1 MSAAVPR
8 TAPTLGELAPA
19 GVDPVRDPDA
29 VLAHLRRLGPVHR
42 VHVPESGDA
51 WLVVGRDEARAAL
64 TDPALRNDIRHSATW
79 SHDGG
84 NALGRNM
91 LQTDPPD
98 HTRLRSLVS
107 RHFTPARIAAL
118 EPRVREIAEELA
130 AALPRRGTADLVA
143 DYALPLPVAV
153 IGELLGVPGEDRA
166 ALRDWSYQLLT
177 PDSAEAAGAAM
188 GAMGT
193 YFAELLARKRE
204 RPGDDL
210 LSALAA
216 PGAGDA
222 SGGGD
227 ALTADELLGMCFL
240 LLVAGHETTVHLIS
254 GALYALLCRPGEL
267 AALRAEPSSVG
278 RVVEET
284 LRLHAPVTTTAFR
297 FAAEATRIGGTV
309 VGAGDSVLV
318 SLAAVGR
325 DPGRF
330 AEPGRF
336 DPGRFDPGGPGRGH
350 LAFGHGVHHC
360 LGAPLARMEAG
371 VALTVLAARR
381 PAVRLAAGPGTL
393 RWRASALTRGLAE
406 LPVHVG

>member
-177 PDSAEAAGAAM
+177 P
-188 GAMGT
+188 T
-193 YFAELLARKRE
+193 RR
-204 RPGDDL
+204 RP
-210 LSALAA
+210 
-216 PGAGDA
+216 
-222 SGGGD
+222 
-227 ALTADELLGMCFL
+227 
-240 LLVAGHETTVHLIS
+240 
-254 GALYALLCRPGEL
+254 
-267 AALRAEPSSVG
+267 
-278 RVVEET
+278 
-284 LRLHAPVTTTAFR
+284 
-297 FAAEATRIGGTV
+297 
-309 VGAGDSVLV
+309 
-318 SLAAVGR
+318 
-325 DPGRF
+325 PGR
-330 AEPGRF
+330 PW
-336 DPGRFDPGGPGRGH
+336 
-350 LAFGHGVHHC
+350 
-360 LGAPLARMEAG
+360 ARW
-371 VALTVLAARR
+371 
-381 PAVRLAAGPGTL
+381 VRTSRSCWRESGSGPGTIC
-393 RWRASALTRGLAE
+393 SARSPHPARGTRPG
-406 LPVHVG
+406 VGTR

>member
-29 VLAHLRRLGPVHR
+29 VLAHLRGLGPVHR
-42 VHVPESGDA
+42 VHVPGSGDA

-84 NALGRNM
+84 NAPGRNM

-130 AALPRRGTADLVA
+130 AALPRHGSADLVA

-193 YFAELLARKRE
+193 YFAEQLARKRE

-216 PGAGDA
+216 PGAGD
-222 SGGGD
+222 GD

-254 GALYALLCRPGEL
+254 GALYALLCQPGEL

-336 DPGRFDPGGPGRGH
+336 DPGRAGRGH

-360 LGAPLARMEAG
+360 LGTPLARMEAG
-371 VALTVLAARR
+371 VAVTVLVARR
-381 PAVRLAAGPGTL
+381 PAVRLAAGSEAL
-393 RWRASALTRGLAE
+393 RWRASALTRGLAA
-406 LPVHVG
+406 LPVHVA